1 MTSDLLEGAQNRSH
15 ERSSERTPKISLIRE
30 RSGTTKLPYDRAW
43 RPERNLDK
51 GTESAW
57 SAGREGNPNSESEYE
72 RGVGEQLWS
81 PKRASDCSRPE
92 QIGRGNSPFWAC
104 PTARILKVAHIGAF
118 FIGQNARIPWAQTQ
132 RCPCFII
139 QERSAFTN
147 VLPEVVSAPANL
159 GMPRMIRVY
168 KTKMHLSIDQQPATR
183 GGRRP
188 VLIRLSTG
196 R

>member
-118 FIGQNARIPWAQTQ
+118 SLARMLVFRGLKPKDAHASSS
-132 RCPCFII
+132 RR
-139 QERSAFTN
+139 EA
-147 VLPEVVSAPANL
+147 
-159 GMPRMIRVY
+159 
-168 KTKMHLSIDQQPATR
+168 LSQMFRQ
-183 GGRRP
+183 
-188 VLIRLSTG
+188 RLSVHQPTWECPA
-196 R
+196 